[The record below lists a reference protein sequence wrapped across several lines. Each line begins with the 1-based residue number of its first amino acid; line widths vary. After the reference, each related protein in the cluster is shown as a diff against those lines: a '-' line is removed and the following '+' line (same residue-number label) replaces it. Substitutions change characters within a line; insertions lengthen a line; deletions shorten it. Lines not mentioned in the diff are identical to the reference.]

1 MLTETLTITVPQSE
15 WPGAALKIRKAR
27 MTLRD
32 HGGFSRVR
40 RNGDKVTVEGKG
52 YPDDLRRFL
61 SEVGSID
68 RRAAIQ
74 QLLDSVMGSRSPW

>member
-1 MLTETLTITVPQSE
+1 M
-15 WPGAALKIRKAR
+15 
-27 MTLRD
+27 
-32 HGGFSRVR
+32 
-40 RNGDKVTVEGKG
+40 EGKG